1 MRQPCGWVGPAG
13 GVCCLGAAFCLQS
26 PSSILVMRVPWY
38 HLLPLIWGGPQVS
51 GLCLSM
57 TSGSGLH
64 PQAPSPMSAGPTL
77 IPTVLGTANAPY
89 TVPCL
94 FLQLCAWLW
103 GLSGHAAVAMVAEC
117 GHGSSARSCGCE
129 CDWTRGCGS
138 CGHGHAAECGHNYVV
153 AVVWPW
159 HLSVGMAVTALSMA
173 MAVSMAVAMSV
184 AWHLCPQDPTG
195 ISRPCDMPWWISCR
209 ATQSPRGHQPA
220 LSWSPSGTW

>member
-13 GVCCLGAAFCLQS
+13 GVCYLGAAFCLQS
-26 PSSILVMRVPWY
+26 PSSILVMRVPWC

-57 TSGSGLH
+57 TSGLGLH

-77 IPTVLGTANAPY
+77 TLTVLGTANAPY
-89 TVPCL
+89 AVPCL

-103 GLSGHAAVAMVAEC
+103 RLSGHAAVAVVAEC
-117 GHGSSARSCGCE
+117 GHGSSALSCGCV
-129 CDWTRGCGS
+129 TA
-138 CGHGHAAECGHNYVV
+138 HV

-159 HLSVGMAVTALSMA
+159 QLSVGMAVTALSMA
-173 MAVSMAVAMSV
+173 MAVSVAVAVSV
-184 AWHLCPQDPTG
+184 AWHLCPQDLTG
-195 ISRPCDMPWWISCR
+195 ISRRCDMPWWISCR

-220 LSWSPSGTW
+220 LSWSP